1 MSLHTAA
8 QATKNRFLVGLAKEE
23 AHPFEK
29 SERVVK
35 KNILDG
41 KFKRSNAESGQFA
54 IFGTTSPFW
63 KRKNTNETRTSFM
76 KPVLPF
82 REKKKHTNETTP
94 ASNPSRTRSHF
105 GPWDLV
111 GVVDVVVVVV
121 KLQALEEFELEDAD

>member
-82 REKKKHTNETTP
+82 RGKKNIQMKP
-94 ASNPSRTRSHF
+94 
-105 GPWDLV
+105 
-111 GVVDVVVVVV
+111 
-121 KLQALEEFELEDAD
+121 LQLQIQVEHEATLAHGIWSVWSLWS